1 LENQVIGLLEIF
13 ANLPGWWIFPLT
25 GLLAGVLAGCFGIG
39 GGLVVVPVL
48 AWVYAGMEL
57 AEPVRMHLAIGTS
70 LATIVP
76 TSLSSIYAH
85 HRRGAVLWR
94 VFSRLAPGILAGGLA
109 GAALANAL
117 DFPQLK
123 FLFSCLLLLIALR
136 IAIDSKPVGHREMPG
151 WTGMT
156 MAGIGIGTVAALG
169 GIGGGVLTNP
179 YLLWCSVDIRRSV
192 ATAAACTLPVAL
204 AGSAG
209 FILAG
214 LDADGLPQFS
224 SGYVYWPA
232 VAGMAA
238 ASLFGAPLGVAIAH
252 NVPTRGLRRALAI
265 LLMIVGLKMLLS

>member
-1 LENQVIGLLEIF
+1 MENQVIGLLEIF

-94 VFSRLAPGILAGGLA
+94 VFSRLVPGILAGGLA

-151 WTGMT
+151 RTGMT

-209 FILAG
+209 FISRVWTPMACRNSAAAMCTG
-214 LDADGLPQFS
+214 PR
-224 SGYVYWPA
+224 WPA
-232 VAGMAA
+232 WRRPACSVRRWGWRLRTTPQPAA
-238 ASLFGAPLGVAIAH
+238 CGGPW
-252 NVPTRGLRRALAI
+252 
-265 LLMIVGLKMLLS
+265 LSC

>member
-1 LENQVIGLLEIF
+1 LDKQISGLLEIF
-13 ANLPGWWIFPLT
+13 AFLPGWWIFPVA
-25 GLLAGVLAGCFGIG
+25 GLVAGVLAGCFGIG

-48 AWVYAGMEL
+48 AWVYLGMEV

-94 VFSRLAPGILAGGLA
+94 VFRRLVPGILAGGLA
-109 GAALANAL
+109 GAALASTL

-123 FLFSCLLLLIALR
+123 FLFSCLLVLIALHIVIGGVPGGDR
-136 IAIDSKPVGHREMPG
+136 AMPG
-151 WTGMT
+151 RTGMT
-156 MAGIGIGTVAALG
+156 IAGIGIGTVAALG

-214 LDADGLPQFS
+214 LNADGLPPFS

-232 VAGMAA
+232 VASMAVA
-238 ASLFGAPLGVAIAH
+238 GSFGAPLGAAIAH
-252 NVPTRGLRRALAI
+252 HAPTRGLRRALAI
-265 LLMIVGLKMLLS
+265 LLMMVGLKMLLS